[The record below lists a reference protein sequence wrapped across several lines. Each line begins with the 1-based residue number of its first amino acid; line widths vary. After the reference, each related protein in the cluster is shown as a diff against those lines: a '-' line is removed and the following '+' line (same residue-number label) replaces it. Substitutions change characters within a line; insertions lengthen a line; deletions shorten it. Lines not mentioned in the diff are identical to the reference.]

1 MGRGV
6 IKEFIMEPRDG
17 NGPGDGRPARKKRAP
32 SARKRPPKAVRAAE
46 ENGATETERDI
57 RLRTAY
63 DVKDVHRALSGFSD
77 DDLKQIPIVPE
88 GTHLEQGATYI
99 DLAEEPVTEVKVN
112 AGVVTRAGQFYVP
125 KNRVPYT
132 IWNRLIGE
140 AKPGQ
145 ELSGVADRSAA
156 DADTFGE
163 RDANHAADVAA
174 DLKSWMDTRHE
185 DRDGRGEVL

>member
-1 MGRGV
+1 
-6 IKEFIMEPRDG
+6 MEPRDG
-17 NGPGDGRPARKKRAP
+17 NSPGDGRPARKKRTP

-46 ENGATETERDI
+46 ENGATGVEREVQ
-57 RLRTAY
+57 LRTAY
-63 DVKDVHRALSGFSD
+63 DVKDVHRALNNFSD
-77 DDLKQIPIVPE
+77 DDLKQIPIIPE

-99 DLAEEPVTEVKVN
+99 DLAQEPVTEVKVN

-156 DADTFGE
+156 DAGAFGE
-163 RDANHAADVAA
+163 RDAHRAADVAA
-174 DLKSWMDTRHE
+174 DLKSWMDTRRE
-185 DRDGRGEVL
+185 DRDERGEVL